1 MLNLSDLVEKRIDAD
16 KFFNENFKTKG
27 MDILFDTAF
36 KRFQGKSDTGVIKL
50 TQAMGGGKTHN
61 MLALALLAENKGW
74 RRKIIGREYDDI
86 GDIKVVAFS
95 GRESDAPFG
104 IWGSIAE
111 QLGKKEMFADLYSP
125 LRAPGESAWIKLLQG
140 ENILILLDELPPYL
154 ENARSVTVGHSDLC
168 KVTVTAL
175 ANLFAALG
183 KQQPQTRTLG
193 RGTVRGLKVLMW
205 TALTAVLVVALGL
218 LLYFTPIMSARS
230 IVVTGVGAVT
240 QEEVV
245 AAAAVA
251 PGTPLLQVNTDGVA
265 ERVAGIRR
273 IASARVQRQYPS
285 TLRITVIERVPVVL
299 KDYPDGVHL
308 FDRDGVDF
316 ATAPPPPGIPYLDT
330 ENPGPS
336 DPATQAALQ
345 VMTSLRPD
353 VASQVGRVSAPSV
366 AAITLTLVDGR
377 TVVWG
382 TTDRTEEKA
391 LKLAALLTQ
400 PGQVYDVSSP
410 DLPTVK

>member
-1 MLNLSDLVEKRIDAD
+1 
-16 KFFNENFKTKG
+16 
-27 MDILFDTAF
+27 
-36 KRFQGKSDTGVIKL
+36 
-50 TQAMGGGKTHN
+50 
-61 MLALALLAENKGW
+61 
-74 RRKIIGREYDDI
+74 
-86 GDIKVVAFS
+86 
-95 GRESDAPFG
+95 
-104 IWGSIAE
+104 
-111 QLGKKEMFADLYSP
+111 
-125 LRAPGESAWIKLLQG
+125 
-140 ENILILLDELPPYL
+140 
-154 ENARSVTVGHSDLC
+154 
-168 KVTVTAL
+168 
-175 ANLFAALG
+175 
-183 KQQPQTRTLG
+183 

-205 TALTAVLVVALGL
+205 TAVLAVVVVGLGL

-245 AAAAVA
+245 GAAGVA
-251 PGTPLLQVNTDGVA
+251 PGTPLLQVDTDAVA

-285 TLRITVIERVPVVL
+285 TLRITVVERVPVVV

-316 ATAPPPPGIPYLDT
+316 ASGPPPPGVPYLDT
-330 ENPGPS
+330 ENPGPD
-336 DPATQAALQ
+336 DPATRAALQ

-353 VASQVGRVSAPSV
+353 VAGQVGRVSAPSV
-366 AAITLTLVDGR
+366 AAITLTLIDGR

-400 PGQVYDVSSP
+400 PGRIYDVSSP